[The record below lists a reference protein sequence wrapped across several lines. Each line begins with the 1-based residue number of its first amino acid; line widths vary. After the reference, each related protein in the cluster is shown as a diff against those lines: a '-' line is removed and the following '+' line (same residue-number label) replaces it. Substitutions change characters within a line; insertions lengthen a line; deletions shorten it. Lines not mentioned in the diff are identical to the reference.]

1 MSEQRRLIL
10 TGRGADRVRRG
21 QVWVFQ
27 SDIAETHAEPGDLVR
42 ALDTRG
48 NFVCWGFFGPS
59 QLSLR
64 VLQRAD
70 EKPNDAFFKK
80 RLKDALQ
87 RRQRWCGDRD
97 ALRVVHGEAD
107 GLPGWLV
114 DKFGDGLVVQSLSLA
129 TDKREAQLIE
139 WLKEELN
146 PRVVVVRDDGMTRE
160 YEGLPDRKEIAF
172 GSDPVVRYHE
182 GKMAF
187 DIDLMA
193 DQKTGAYLDQYEN
206 HLLAGSYARGKALDA
221 FCYHGGFGLQL
232 AANATEVTC
241 VDQSELATK
250 RVAANAERNGIT
262 NLRAVC
268 ANAFDFLREA
278 EAKGERYDTIVVDPP
293 AFAKRKGAIDAALRG
308 YKELNLR
315 ALKLLNRG
323 GILVSA
329 SCSAKVT
336 PVLFEEM
343 LIAAAQDARRQ
354 IQVLERRG
362 ASRDH
367 PGLLGIVETE
377 YLKCFVLQSW

>member
-1 MSEQRRLIL
+1 MNVPTLVV

-27 SDIAETHAEPGDLVR
+27 SDVAKVEATPGDLVR
-42 ALDTRG
+42 VLDQRD
-48 NFVCWGFFGPS
+48 NFVCWGFYGPS
-59 QLSLR
+59 QLSMR
-64 VLQRAD
+64 VLHRAD
-70 EKPNDAFFKK
+70 ERPNAEFFKK
-80 RLKDALQ
+80 RLRDAVS
-87 RRQRWCGDRD
+87 RRQRFAADRD
-97 ALRVVHGEAD
+97 AMRVVHGEAD

-129 TDKREAQLIE
+129 TDQREGELIE
-139 WLKEELN
+139 WLKETLN
-146 PRVVVVRDDGMTRE
+146 PRVIVVRDDGMTRE
-160 YEGLPDRKEIAF
+160 YEGLEDRKGLAF
-172 GSDPVVRYHE
+172 GTDPVVRYHE

-187 DIDLMA
+187 EIDLLA

-206 HLLAGSYARGKALDA
+206 HLVAGAYAKGRALDA

-232 AANATEVTC
+232 ARNASEVVC
-241 VDQSELATK
+241 VDQSDLAIT
-250 RVAANAERNGIT
+250 RVRANAERNGVT
-262 NLRAVC
+262 NLTGVC
-268 ANAFDFLREA
+268 ANAFDYLREA
-278 EAKGERYDTIVVDPP
+278 EARNERFDTIVVDPP

-315 ALKLLNRG
+315 ALRLLNPG
-323 GILVSA
+323 GIFISA

-343 LIAAAQDARRQ
+343 LISAAKDARRRV
-354 IQVLERRG
+354 QVLERRG